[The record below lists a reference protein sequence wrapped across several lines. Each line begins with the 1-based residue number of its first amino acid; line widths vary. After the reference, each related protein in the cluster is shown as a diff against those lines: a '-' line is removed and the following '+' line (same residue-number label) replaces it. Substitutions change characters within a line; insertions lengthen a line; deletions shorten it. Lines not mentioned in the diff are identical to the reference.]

1 MDDREKFGKEKLDED
16 RLYKV
21 QRCKGAKVQKCGG
34 IHYGRYKIRSNRIT
48 FCGHYLAA

>member
-21 QRCKGAKVQKCGG
+21 QRCKSAKVQKCKGAKVW
-34 IHYGRYKIRSNRIT
+34 RDTLWKI
-48 FCGHYLAA
+48 